1 MATEPTPAPAPPA
14 PPQPLPTQ
22 IPSTTDD
29 RTMAIVCYLGSIMT
43 FFLLPALIWLL
54 KKDES
59 RFVDDQGKEAV
70 NFQILLA
77 GAYFVSF
84 ILMLIPYIGFIGSL
98 LIIVLWLGNAALSV
112 MAAMA
117 VNKGELFRYPY
128 LPPNL
133 RILK

>member
-1 MATEPTPAPAPPA
+1 MATEPTPAPPA
-14 PPQPLPTQ
+14 PTPPLPTQ
-22 IPSTTDD
+22 LPSTTDD
-29 RTMAIVCYLGSIMT
+29 RTMAVLCYLGSILT
-43 FFLLPALIWLL
+43 FFLLPVLIWLL

-77 GAYFVSF
+77 AAYFVCF
-84 ILMLIPYIGFIGSL
+84 ILMLIPYLNYLGAFL
-98 LIIVLWLGNAALSV
+98 FTVLIFGNAALSI
-112 MAAMA
+112 MAVLK

>member
-1 MATEPTPAPAPPA
+1 
-14 PPQPLPTQ
+14 
-22 IPSTTDD
+22 
-29 RTMAIVCYLGSIMT
+29 MAIVCYLGSIMT

-59 RFVDDQGKEAV
+59 RYVDDQGKEAV

-77 GAYFVSF
+77 GAYFVGF
-84 ILMLIPYIGFIGSL
+84 ILLLIPYINVLGGL
-98 LIIVLWLGNAALSV
+98 LITVLWLANAALAIMAV
-112 MAAMA
+112 MK